1 MADLDFNIHL
11 YTMKKL
17 LLFYILLSGCT
28 SQAQKQTFD
37 LVSYTAPKGWKV
49 DKKEKT
55 IAFTKEDNAK
65 GTFCVITLYKTLDAG
80 SNSKENFNTSW
91 ESLLKETFTD
101 AAPEMQPVSEDKG
114 WTAESGYASFEKEG
128 ISGIV
133 LLATTTGFGKLANI
147 LILTNTDIYEKEM
160 TAFLE
165 SVDLRKPPITENK
178 KPALEKRVNA
188 NNAPVVG
195 LWGFYNSEY
204 YGNVL
209 TSGYFRKE
217 YTFYEDGTYQY
228 RRKDWSTTVKEILF
242 AYETGTY
249 TVSGNQLT
257 ISPKQGKKEW
267 WSKAASQRTN
277 EWGKR
282 LRITNHKLEKIT
294 YNFEIKYLSG
304 MEKNYLMLRSAN
316 PTERDGKKSNQ
327 NNPLNEFSYSQR
339 KLNESLIDSPPG
351 TK

>member
-1 MADLDFNIHL
+1 
-11 YTMKKL
+11 MKKL

-37 LVSYTAPKGWKV
+37 LISYTTPKGWKV
-49 DKKEKT
+49 DKKEST
-55 IAFTKEDNAK
+55 VAFTKEDNTK
-65 GTFCVITLYKTLDAG
+65 GIFCVITLYKTVDAG
-80 SNSKENFNTSW
+80 DNPKENFDNTW
-91 ESLLKETFTD
+91 ESLVKETFTD
-101 AAPEMQPVSEDKG
+101 AQPEMQPVSEDKG

-133 LLATTTGFGKLANI
+133 LLASTTGFGKLANI

-165 SVDLRKPPITENK
+165 SIDVKKPTTPENK
-178 KPALEKRVNA
+178 KQVQEQIGNA
-188 NNAPVVG
+188 SNSPVIG
-195 LWGFYNSEY
+195 LWGFYNSES
-204 YGNVL
+204 YGNML
-209 TSGYFRKE
+209 TGGYFRKE
-217 YTFYEDGTYQY
+217 YTFYTDGSYQY

-242 AYETGTY
+242 VYETGTY
-249 TVSGNQLT
+249 TIIGNQVT

-267 WSKAASQRTN
+267 WSKAASQQTN

-282 LRITNHKLEKIT
+282 LRVANQKLEKIT

-327 NNPLNEFSYSQR
+327 NNSLHEFSYSQR

-351 TK
+351 TKN